1 MRKTLIA
8 SALLVAGFASGG
20 AIAAPDPAAPGAVDG
35 TVTINAKAA
44 AVGIGYSWGD
54 GVLRFHGHSY
64 HFGVKGVTIADVGYA
79 SVIGHGRVYKLR
91 TLKDFSGTYAA
102 STGEVTAGKGIGGE
116 ILQNANGVQIR
127 IDEVT
132 KGARLTGAADGIQ
145 LTLK

>member
-1 MRKTLIA
+1 MPKTFAL
-8 SALLVAGFASGG
+8 SALLLAGLTSG
-20 AIAAPDPAAPGAVDG
+20 AVAAPDPVAPGAVDA

-64 HFGVKGVTIADVGYA
+64 HFGVKGITIADVGYA
-79 SVIGHGRVYKLR
+79 SVIGHGRVYKLHA
-91 TLKDFSGTYAA
+91 LKDFSGTYAA

-116 ILQNANGVQIR
+116 ILQNGNGVQIR

-145 LTLK
+145 LTLR

>member
-1 MRKTLIA
+1 MRAFSVA
-8 SALLVAGFASGG
+8 STVVLALSASP
-20 AIAAPDPAAPGAVDG
+20 AVAAPDPAAPGPVEG
-35 TVTINAKAA
+35 TVTIHAKAA

-64 HFGVKGVTIADVGYA
+64 HFGVKGITIADVGYA
-79 SVIGHGRVYKLR
+79 SVIGHGRVYKLAA
-91 TLKDFSGTYAA
+91 LKDFSGTYAA

-116 ILQNANGVQIR
+116 ILQNGNGVQIR

-145 LTLK
+145 LTLR